1 MPGMTA
7 PTDAQTAAARPP
19 LRAALGVIAAASAIV
34 SGALGLLFVLA
45 IDSWRDSYTD
55 ASGNVRDESWTDG
68 LPLAAYVAVL
78 LFVALAGAAY
88 IALVVLR
95 RRPGF
100 AGRSPVRQ
108 GLSAWL
114 AGLAG
119 VVLLSA
125 IIGLLLSAAG

>member
-1 MPGMTA
+1 MTA
-7 PTDAQTAAARPP
+7 R
-19 LRAALGVIAAASAIV
+19 ALGVIAAASAIV
-34 SGALGLLFVLA
+34 GGALGLLFVLA

-55 ASGNVRDESWTDG
+55 ASGNVRDEPWTDG

-108 GLSAWL
+108 GLAAWL
-114 AGLAG
+114 AGAVGLA
-119 VVLLSA
+119 VLA
-125 IIGLLLSAAG
+125 PVIGIATATFS

>member
-1 MPGMTA
+1 MTA
-7 PTDAQTAAARPP
+7 R
-19 LRAALGVIAAASAIV
+19 ALGVIAAASAV
-34 SGALGLLFVLA
+34 VGGALGLLFVLA

-100 AGRSPVRQ
+100 VGRNPVRQ
-108 GLSAWL
+108 GVTAWL

-119 VVLLSA
+119 LVVLSA
-125 IIGLLLSAAG
+125 VIGLLLSAAG

>member
-7 PTDAQTAAARPP
+7 R
-19 LRAALGVIAAASAIV
+19 ALGVIAAASAIV
-34 SGALGLLFVLA
+34 GGALGLLFVLA

-100 AGRSPVRQ
+100 AVRTSARQ
-108 GLSAWL
+108 GLIAWLTGL
-114 AGLAG
+114 AGL
-119 VVLLSA
+119 VVLA
-125 IIGLLLSAAG
+125 TVVGLALQALA

>member
-1 MPGMTA
+1 MTA
-7 PTDAQTAAARPP
+7 R
-19 LRAALGVIAAASAIV
+19 ALGVIAAASAV
-34 SGALGLLFVLA
+34 VGGALGLLFVLA

-55 ASGNVRDESWTDG
+55 ASGNVGDESWTDG

-100 AGRSPVRQ
+100 VGRNPVRQ
-108 GLSAWL
+108 GVTAWL

-119 VVLLSA
+119 LVVLSA
-125 IIGLLLSAAG
+125 VIGLLLSAAG